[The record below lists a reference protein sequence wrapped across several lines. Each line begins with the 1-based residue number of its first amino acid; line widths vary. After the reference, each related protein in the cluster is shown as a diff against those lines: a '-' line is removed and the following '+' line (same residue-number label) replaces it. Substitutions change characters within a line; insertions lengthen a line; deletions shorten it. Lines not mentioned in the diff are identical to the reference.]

1 LAFRLARKQFNIGFE
16 MILNVRFWKRIVA
29 LAAIGFAL
37 LYAIEVG
44 TSIIRGYGFFWEVE
58 RTRLIEPVWVPYK
71 ELSYVSR
78 YAGNYWRSSQT
89 SELWPPPEEITKNV
103 SSLRVSK
110 EQPYSRF
117 GIWIF
122 ESVSQDLKYL
132 YSPLSTTDYTTY
144 TTQVEQRMCETIVCC
159 DIAKRERPKG
169 NYHPYKEYPPFVLD
183 KFGGEKW
190 VCLVKNQAVD
200 MVKSEVPPIP
210 GAIVVYDS
218 NVKPKEIYYP
228 RAVLPALRSIY
239 PDVKIPE
246 ERILQDSETSR

>member
-1 LAFRLARKQFNIGFE
+1 MVVIGIDIGFE
-16 MILNVRFWKRIVA
+16 MILNVKFWKRIVV

-58 RTRLIEPVWVPYK
+58 RTRLIDPVWVAYK
-71 ELSYVSR
+71 ELSYISR
-78 YAGNYWRSSQT
+78 GAGKYWHSSQEW
-89 SELWPPPEEITKNV
+89 ELWPPPEEITKNV

-122 ESVSQDLKYL
+122 ESESQDLKYF
-132 YSPLSTTDYTTY
+132 YSPLSTTDYP
-144 TTQVEQRMCETIVCC
+144 TQVEQRMCSAIVCC
-159 DIAKRERPKG
+159 DRAKREGSRG

-183 KFGGEKW
+183 AFGGEKW
-190 VCLVKNQAVD
+190 VCLVKTQAVE
-200 MVKSEVPPIP
+200 MVKSDVPPIP

-228 RAVLPALRSIY
+228 RAVLPAIRNIY

-246 ERILQDSETSR
+246 ERILQDSEISR